1 MPAKNVSL
9 SLVETAATKSK
20 RNISK
25 GVPQGRK
32 LAFAPE
38 SVARIKS
45 HLVAHNDRRG
55 QALLLASLDTSLRS
69 SDLLALRVSDV
80 CDHNGQVVD
89 RFDVMQTKTRRTV
102 RCSISPA
109 TREAIAVLISAQHKL
124 ADDFLFTAKDDFHG
138 HHITRV
144 MYRRIVKAWAIIA
157 NLDPRRFSGH
167 STRRTKPTLLYTR
180 TKDVRACAQL
190 LGHQNLTHTL
200 VYLAADTSAA
210 LDLADTVTF

>member
-1 MPAKNVSL
+1 MTSNRVSL
-9 SLVETAATKSK
+9 SSVQAPGDKTK
-20 RNISK
+20 RNTTK

-38 SVARIKS
+38 SIARIKT
-45 HLVAHNDRRG
+45 HLVAHSDKRG
-55 QALLLASLDTSLRS
+55 LALLMASLDTSLRS

-80 CDHNGQVVD
+80 CDHTGQVID
-89 RFDVMQTKTRRTV
+89 RFDVMQSKTRRTV
-102 RCSISPA
+102 RCSITSA
-109 TREAIAVLISAQHKL
+109 TRDAIAAHIAAQHKVAGDYL
-124 ADDFLFTAKDDFHG
+124 WTAKDDFHG